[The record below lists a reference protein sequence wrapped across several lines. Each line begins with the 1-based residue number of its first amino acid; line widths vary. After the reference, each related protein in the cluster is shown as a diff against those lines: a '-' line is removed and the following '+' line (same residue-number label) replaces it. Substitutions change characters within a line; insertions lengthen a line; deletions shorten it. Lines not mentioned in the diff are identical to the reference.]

1 MLRRN
6 LPNLLTLGNL
16 LCGCAGLWLG
26 NLYLG
31 AACILLGMIFDFLD
45 GAAARALHVQSEMG
59 KQLDSLADLITFGV
73 LPGKILW
80 QVLGRGGQSEMA
92 IVAFFYPVAVAWR
105 LARYNVRDSQQAHF
119 IGLPSPAGAAVVAC
133 LHLGFAPGLEVGG
146 QTDGFVYGIFLFF
159 GLALPLLMLSQIPLL
174 SFKIKDSNGKSPKV
188 LYLLGLGSLVL
199 GITLQFKAGPL
210 ILALYLLLSFWASK
224 NQYFQLN
231 KRPSSPNTSPHPP
244 ASE

>member
-16 LCGCAGLWLG
+16 LCGCVGLWSG
-26 NLYLG
+26 SIFLG
-31 AACILLGMIFDFLD
+31 AICILLGMIFDFLD

-59 KQLDSLADLITFGV
+59 KALDSLADLVTFGV

-80 QVLGRGGQSEMA
+80 QAFGVEGQSEMA
-92 IVAFFYPVAVAWR
+92 YLALLYPAAVAWR

-133 LHLGFAPGLEVGG
+133 LLLGFGEAR
-146 QTDGFVYGIFLFF
+146 QTASFVYGLFLFS

-188 LYLLGLGSLVL
+188 LYLLGFGSLVL

-210 ILALYLLLSFWASK
+210 ILALYLLISFWAGK
-224 NQYFQLN
+224 NQYVQLS
-231 KRPSSPNTSPHPP
+231 KRPPSQHTSPP